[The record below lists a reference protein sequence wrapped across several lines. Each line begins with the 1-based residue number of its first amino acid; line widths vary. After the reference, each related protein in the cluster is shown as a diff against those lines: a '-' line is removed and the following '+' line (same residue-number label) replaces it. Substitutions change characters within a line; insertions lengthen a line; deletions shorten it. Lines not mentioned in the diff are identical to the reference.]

1 MNSDNKILLSIIC
14 RSYNGE
20 KYIFS
25 ALNSLANTLNDKCE
39 VVIVD
44 NGSTDNTISIIK
56 NFLGSNKYSFKCKL
70 IEQENSESTITPC
83 WSTRRTYP
91 HF

>member
-25 ALNSLANTLNDKCE
+25 ALNSLANTLNNRCE

-44 NGSTDNTISIIK
+44 NGSTDNTISTVK
-56 NFLGSNKYSFKCKL
+56 TVFTVYAVF
-70 IEQENSESTITPC
+70 T
-83 WSTRRTYP
+83 
-91 HF
+91 